1 MFPSI
6 FFLEMVAALNAVVFI
21 AFIHSFGQ
29 LLLCHDLVE
38 LFLEEIVDLEK
49 LSVVLLYFA
58 DVCLDVEIKFFQL
71 IIYIALVNCCFDWE
85 QVTPDL
91 LFLFLAEFVEDQTF
105 LLLHLHLLCG
115 WVFNWF
121 FAPIACL
128 IVFWWLLGVCSSGTK
143 VVFLFSGGM
152 LHKFE
157 LMAAV
162 IPFVSTVHWLFT
174 IFVFLEEV
182 IVGSLQLFACDYFAF
197 CSRFVSLL
205 AGGDAQ
211 LVPVMEDGLHLI
223 ITVT

>member
-1 MFPSI
+1 LFPSI
-6 FFLEMVAALNAVVFI
+6 FFLKMVATFNAVVFI

-38 LFLEEIVDLEK
+38 WFLEEVVDLEK
-49 LSVVLLYFA
+49 LSVVLLYLA

-71 IIYIALVNCCFDWE
+71 IIYIALVKCCFDLE
-85 QVTPDL
+85 QVIADL

-115 WVFNWF
+115 RVFNWF
-121 FAPIACL
+121 LAPIACL
-128 IVFWWLLGVCSSGTK
+128 MVLLRLLGVCSCGTK

-174 IFVFLEEV
+174 TFVLLEDV
-182 IVGSLQLFACDYFAF
+182 IVGSLQLFACDYFAV

-223 ITVT
+223 ITVI